1 MVRILSILRLILIF
15 LPPGGLIANFS
26 PYPWWAT
33 LILVI
38 FTFLVSSALWLV
50 LFSGGG
56 TGKSAAPK
64 LSARRG
70 DAAGDDFFN
79 LLAHT
84 SGTGNTMLFS
94 SRKITRSTQ
103 QIKESLGDMSA
114 ALETLSENN
123 VEVVDSVEE
132 VKRQIETIEQQM
144 NAVVEAG
151 ETLSKHSEDSLQAV
165 ERGKDSI
172 HQSEKIMS
180 ENETAVSE
188 AGASADQLA
197 SFFKEIFKVI
207 NTIKGFA
214 RQTNM
219 LALNAEIE
227 AARAGEAGRGFA
239 VVAEEVG
246 KLAANSSSAAEEIA
260 RLMNET
266 DALVGTVKEKMD
278 FTTEAIARQN
288 EEAAGLRDSFEEV
301 VKITDS
307 TAGQVDHIKQAN
319 ESLYQAVVDIRGA
332 SANVFDIM
340 QQSAASSE
348 QISASAES
356 QKNFIND
363 INDASLNLTRLI
375 DNFKKSTDR
384 YNIPKVGY
392 INWTSEIASAHLF
405 KHWYKRDSGQDVILV
420 EIEGDAISEMY
431 ASLAEGE
438 FDSTV
443 SCWTPG
449 MPDIYVDQHPGKL
462 DVLGTNLA
470 GARTGLVVPDY
481 VTIKDIAEL
490 QQHRDKFGG
499 VIYAIEQEA
508 GVTQQALDAA
518 DKYGLD
524 MEVKFGNNE
533 EVCAAL
539 DRAVKKKQWVVVTG
553 WVPESM
559 FDRWALNFLN
569 DPKDCFGGEKFIKT
583 ITRLGLRKD
592 HPRLYR
598 ALQKFGW
605 SVEDAT
611 AFMNLMNKGLSPD
624 EAARKTLEKIDAK
637 LI

>member
-1 MVRILSILRLILIF
+1 MNRIAAILKLILVF
-15 LPPGGLIANFS
+15 LPPGGLIAYFS

-33 LILVI
+33 LILVV
-38 FTFLVSSALWLV
+38 FTFLVSFALWLV
-50 LFSGGG
+50 IASGGRS
-56 TGKSAAPK
+56 GKPPVPVSPA
-64 LSARRG
+64 LQGSAR
-70 DAAGDDFFN
+70 GDDFFN

-103 QIKESLGDMSA
+103 QIKESLDEMSA
-114 ALETLSENN
+114 ALESLSEGN
-123 VEVVDSVEE
+123 VEVVKSVEE

-144 NAVVEAG
+144 TSLVEAG
-151 ETLSKHSEDSLQAV
+151 QELSRHSEESLQAV
-165 ERGKDSI
+165 ERGKESI
-172 HQSEKIMS
+172 QQSESIMS
-180 ENETAVSE
+180 ENEAAISE

-197 SFFKEIFKVI
+197 TFFKEIFEVI
-207 NTIKGFA
+207 NTIKNFA

-246 KLAANSSSAAEEIA
+246 KLAANSNNAAEEIA

-266 DALVGTVKEKMD
+266 DTLVSTVKEKMD
-278 FTTEAIARQN
+278 FTAESLERQSSEAS
-288 EEAAGLRDSFEEV
+288 GLRQSFEEV
-301 VKITDS
+301 VKITGN

-332 SANVFDIM
+332 SENVFETM

-348 QISASAES
+348 EISASAES
-356 QKNFIND
+356 QKNFINE
-363 INDASLNLTRLI
+363 ISDASFNLTRLI
-375 DNFKKSTDR
+375 ENFKKSTDR

-405 KHWYKRDSGQDVILV
+405 KHWYKRDTGQDVILV

-431 ASLAEGE
+431 AALAEGE

-449 MPDIYVDQHPGKL
+449 MHDIYVDQHPNKL
-462 DVLGTNLA
+462 DVMGTNLA

-481 VTIKDIAEL
+481 VTINDISDL

-499 VIYAIEQEA
+499 VIYAIEREA
-508 GVTQQALDAA
+508 GVTQQALDAV

-524 MEVKFGNNE
+524 LEVKFGNNE
-533 EVCAAL
+533 EVCNQL
-539 DRAVKKKQWVVVTG
+539 DRAVNKKQWVVVTG

-559 FDRWALNFLN
+559 FDKWTLKFLN
-569 DPKDCFGGEKFIKT
+569 DPRDCFGGEKHIKT
-583 ITRLGLRKD
+583 ITRLGLKKD

-598 ALQKFGW
+598 ALQKFRW

-611 AFMNLMNKGLSPD
+611 AFMTLMNKGLSPD
-624 EAARKTLEKIDAK
+624 DAARKALEGIDAK

>member
-1 MVRILSILRLILIF
+1 LSRIPVILKLVLVF
-15 LPPGGLIANFS
+15 LPPGGLIAYFS

-33 LILVI
+33 LILVV
-38 FTFLVSSALWLV
+38 FTFLVSFALWLV
-50 LFSGGG
+50 LSSGGRSG
-56 TGKSAAPK
+56 ETSVPAAP
-64 LSARRG
+64 ARQG
-70 DAAGDDFFN
+70 GSKGDDYFS

-103 QIKESLGDMSA
+103 QIKESLDEMSA
-114 ALETLSENN
+114 ALESLSEGNL
-123 VEVVDSVEE
+123 EVVNSVEE
-132 VKRQIETIEQQM
+132 VKHQIETIEQQVTS
-144 NAVVEAG
+144 VVEAG
-151 ETLSKHSEDSLQAV
+151 QVLSRHSEENLQAV
-165 ERGKDSI
+165 EQGRS
-172 HQSEKIMS
+172 SLEKSAGIMS
-180 ENETAVSE
+180 ENEAAINE
-188 AGASADQLA
+188 ARASTDQLA
-197 SFFKEIFKVI
+197 TFFKEIFEVI

-246 KLAANSSSAAEEIA
+246 KLAANSNNAAEKIA
-260 RLMNET
+260 GLMNET
-266 DALVGTVKEKMD
+266 DGLVGKVKEKME
-278 FTTEAIARQN
+278 FTTESITRQN
-288 EEAAGLRDSFEEV
+288 EEATGLRDSFKKV

-332 SANVFDIM
+332 SENVFETM

-348 QISASAES
+348 EISASAES
-356 QKNFIND
+356 QKSFINE

-375 DNFKKSTDR
+375 EDFKKSTDR

-431 ASLAEGE
+431 AALAEGE

-449 MPDIYVDQHPGKL
+449 MHDIYVDQYPNKL

-481 VTIKDIAEL
+481 VTINDISDL
-490 QQHRDKFGG
+490 QQHSDKFGG
-499 VIYAIEQEA
+499 IIYAIEKEA
-508 GVTQQALDAA
+508 GVTQQALDAVN
-518 DKYGLD
+518 KYGLD
-524 MEVKFGNNE
+524 LEVKFGNNE
-533 EVCAAL
+533 EVCNAL
-539 DRAVKKKQWVVVTG
+539 DQAVKKKQWVVVTG

-559 FDRWALNFLN
+559 FDKWTLKFLN

-583 ITRLGLRKD
+583 ITRLGLKKD

-598 ALQKFGW
+598 ALQKFRW

-611 AFMNLMNKGLSPD
+611 AFMTLMNNGLSPD
-624 EAARKTLEKIDAK
+624 DAARRALEGIDAK

>member
-1 MVRILSILRLILIF
+1 MSRIPVILKLILVF
-15 LPPGGLIANFS
+15 LPPGGLIAYFS

-33 LILVI
+33 LVLVV
-38 FTFLVSSALWLV
+38 FTFLVSYALLMVLSSGDKGDKVSVPKAPVLRGSAG
-50 LFSGGG
+50 S
-56 TGKSAAPK
+56 
-64 LSARRG
+64 
-70 DAAGDDFFN
+70 DDFFN

-94 SRKITRSTQ
+94 SRKITRSTR
-103 QIKESLGDMSA
+103 QIKESLDEMSA
-114 ALETLSENN
+114 ALESLSEGN
-123 VEVVDSVEE
+123 VEVVNSVEE

-151 ETLSKHSEDSLQAV
+151 QELSRHSEESLQAV
-165 ERGKDSI
+165 EQGRNALE
-172 HQSEKIMS
+172 QSGNIMA
-180 ENETAVSE
+180 ENEAAVNE

-197 SFFKEIFKVI
+197 SFFKEIFEVI

-246 KLAANSSSAAEEIA
+246 KLAANSSSAAEDIA
-260 RLMNET
+260 NLMNQT
-266 DALVGTVKEKMD
+266 DVLVSTVKDKMTI
-278 FTTEAIARQN
+278 TTESIARQN
-288 EEAAGLRDSFEEV
+288 EEAAGLRDSFATV
-301 VKITDS
+301 VKVTDS
-307 TAGQVDHIKQAN
+307 TASQVEHIKQAN

-332 SANVFDIM
+332 SENVFETM

-348 QISASAES
+348 EISASAES
-356 QKNFIND
+356 QKNSINE

-375 DNFKKSTDR
+375 ENFKKSTDR
-384 YNIPKVGY
+384 YNIPKLGY

-420 EIEGDAISEMY
+420 EIEGDALSEMY
-431 ASLAEGE
+431 AALAEGE

-449 MPDIYVDQHPGKL
+449 MHDVYLDQHPGKL

-481 VTIKDIAEL
+481 VTINDISDL
-490 QQHRDKFGG
+490 QQNCDKFGG
-499 VIYAIEQEA
+499 VIYSIEQGA
-508 GVTQQALDAA
+508 GITQQALDAV

-524 MEVKFGNNE
+524 LEVKFGNNE
-533 EVCAAL
+533 DICNAL
-539 DRAVKKKQWVVVTG
+539 DRAINKKQWVVVTG

-559 FDRWALNFLN
+559 FDKWTLKFLN
-569 DPKDCFGGEKFIKT
+569 DPKDCFGGEKHIKT
-583 ITRLGLRKD
+583 ITRLGLKKD

-598 ALQKFGW
+598 ALQKFRW
-605 SVEDAT
+605 SVDDAT
-611 AFMNLMNKGLSPD
+611 AFMNLMNKGKSPD
-624 EAARKTLEKIDAK
+624 DAARKTLEGIDAK